1 MKTLYIILLFISMSS
16 YAQSAIKIGDKKAI
30 TAVLTA
36 QQEAW
41 DNYDIETFMEG
52 YWKSEELKFYGAG
65 GVIKGWQS
73 TLERYKKSY
82 PSKEHFGK
90 LRFVL
95 NDISRINDDSY
106 YVLGE
111 YYLTREVGDT
121 HGIFM
126 LIVKNINGEWK
137 IIADTS
143 ATVN

>member
-1 MKTLYIILLFISMSS
+1 MKTLSILLFFISVSTI
-16 YAQSAIKIGDKKAI
+16 AQKTTEADDKNAI

-41 DNYDIETFMEG
+41 NNYDIDTFMEG

-65 GVIKGWQS
+65 GVIKGWQG

-82 PSKEHFGK
+82 PTKAHFGN

-95 NDISRINDDSY
+95 NDISKINDGAY

-111 YYLTREVGDT
+111 YYLTRNVGDT
-121 HGIFM
+121 NGVFM
-126 LIVKNINGEWK
+126 LVFKKIEGQWK

-143 ATVN
+143 AKVN